1 MSVFTRST
9 VAEHAASGHGYSVKS
24 NFGGKKVSSQSR
36 CHAKAWLENYCV
48 KLKKTPKKTLK

>member
-9 VAEHAASGHGYSVKS
+9 VAAEHAASGHGYSVKS

-36 CHAKAWLENYCV
+36 CHAKA
-48 KLKKTPKKTLK
+48 